1 MQVTETSATGLKRE
15 LKVVIGQVELGERF
29 QSRLDEVKDQVQLK
43 GFRKGKVP
51 VSHLKKLFG
60 RSVMAEVVEKTI
72 DESSRKAIS
81 DRNERP
87 AHRPTIDFGENQ
99 QAGMEK
105 VLTGE
110 GDLSYTLA
118 FEVLPN
124 ITVTDLTGLK
134 LEREVA
140 DVADEAVEKALAD
153 LQNASIR
160 YEAEEG
166 RAAAMGDRVTVD
178 YVGRVD
184 GAEFEGGRS

>member
-15 LKVVIGQVELGERF
+15 LKVVIGQGELGERF
-29 QSRLDEVKDQVQLK
+29 QSRLDEVKDQVQIK

-72 DESSRKAIS
+72 DETSRKAIS

-87 AHRPTIDFGENQ
+87 AHQPAIDFGTNDKEE
-99 QAGMEK
+99 MEK
-105 VLTGE
+105 VLNGQ
-110 GDLSYTLA
+110 GDLSYTLS

-124 ITVTDLTGLK
+124 ITVTDLTTLR
-134 LEREVA
+134 LEKDVA

-160 YEAEEG
+160 YEAEE
-166 RAAAMGDRVTVD
+166 
-178 YVGRVD
+178 
-184 GAEFEGGRS
+184 